1 MENSLTSYEREREQR
16 AQLEKAVASNRRSV
30 ELSRELYL
38 AGLSDFLSVL
48 EAQNA
53 LYNSENQLAQSEAA
67 VAINLVALYKAL
79 GGGW

>member
-1 MENSLTSYEREREQR
+1 L
-16 AQLEKAVASNRRSV
+16 
-30 ELSRELYL
+30 
-38 AGLSDFLSVL
+38 VL

-53 LYNSENQLAQSEAA
+53 LYDSENQLTQREAAA